1 MSNRNAL
8 NSYIERIRQR
18 LVLAAWMRGAATF
31 TGTALI
37 VTLALVLLLNHFAF
51 PERGLTG
58 ARLALFFA
66 LAAAA
71 AFGIA
76 VPLMRLTRARAV
88 RKAEA
93 ANPALEHRLQRFT
106 RRKSRGATPFL
117 SYSPP
122 TLLP

>member
-8 NSYIERIRQR
+8 NFYIERIRQR

-51 PERGLTG
+51 PSRGLTG

-66 LAAAA
+66 PHFRRGLASNLH
-71 AFGIA
+71 FRQSNG
-76 VPLMRLTRARAV
+76 PKHESETR
-88 RKAEA
+88 
-93 ANPALEHRLQRFT
+93 QRCEI
-106 RRKSRGATPFL
+106 SRFCLYLRQLIDSNRGK
-117 SYSPP
+117 
-122 TLLP
+122 

>member
-18 LVLAAWMRGAATF
+18 LLLAAWMRGAATF

-37 VTLALVLLLNHFAF
+37 VTLSLVLLLNHFAF
-51 PERGLTG
+51 PARGLTG

-71 AFGIA
+71 AFA
-76 VPLMRLTRARAV
+76 SHLRRLESARDAALGQV
-88 RKAEA
+88 RG
-93 ANPALEHRLQRFT
+93 PVR
-106 RRKSRGATPFL
+106 
-117 SYSPP
+117 
-122 TLLP
+122 